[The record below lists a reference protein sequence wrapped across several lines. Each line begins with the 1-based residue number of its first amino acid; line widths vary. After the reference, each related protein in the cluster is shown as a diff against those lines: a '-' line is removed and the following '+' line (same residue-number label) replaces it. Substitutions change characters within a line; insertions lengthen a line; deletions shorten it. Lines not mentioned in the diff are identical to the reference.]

1 LVTGVTEA
9 QANQFVRRIWGPD
22 GIPFTSDDQPYQNL
36 NDVML
41 QLGMN
46 QQQFQLVQNLLSLNS
61 SVDRIDSTGIVG
73 KYSATISVVA
83 KRNSIPVS
91 YLVWEEK

>member
-1 LVTGVTEA
+1 
-9 QANQFVRRIWGPD
+9 
-22 GIPFTSDDQPYQNL
+22 
-36 NDVML
+36 
-41 QLGMN
+41 LGMN

-73 KYSATISVVA
+73 KYSTTISVVA

-91 YLVWEEK
+91 YLVWEER